1 MALSKKM
8 LHEKLRKEYIEQI
21 KTYLSEKGEEVLVT
35 ASNELCV
42 PCVDEEGN
50 DEYLVIVFK
59 VPTGDREGT
68 AYDGYSMAEDYA
80 RKSAEKAEKAEK
92 AKAIKQAKI
101 ERDKAERE
109 AKAKAKAEHKANKA

>member
-8 LHEKLRKEYIEQI
+8 LHEKLRKQFIEKI
-21 KTYLSEKGEEVLVT
+21 NKFLTESGEEVLVT

-42 PCVDEEGN
+42 PCIDDEGN

-68 AYDGYSMAEDYA
+68 AYDGYAMADDYA
-80 RKSAEKAEKAEK
+80 RKSTEKAEKAEK
-92 AKAIKQAKI
+92 AKALKQAKI

>member
-8 LHEKLRKEYIEQI
+8 LHEKLRKQFIEKISQFL
-21 KTYLSEKGEEVLVT
+21 TESGEEVLVT
-35 ASNELCV
+35 ASNELCI

-50 DEYLVIVFK
+50 DEYLVLVFK

-68 AYDGYSMAEDYA
+68 AYDGYAIAEDYA
-80 RKSAEKAEKAEK
+80 QKLVEKTEKAEKARK
-92 AKAIKQAKI
+92 AKLAKI

-109 AKAKAKAEHKANKA
+109 AKAKAKAEHRANKT